1 MNYWL
6 IKSEPA
12 TWGWHDQ
19 VRDGTTHWHGVR
31 NYQAAANLKAMQLGD
46 RCFFYHSNEGREIVG
61 VVEVVKLY
69 YPDPSDPKGIFG
81 MVDVKLVKPMK
92 NPVTLSQIKADPRL
106 QHLQLVTHSRL
117 SVQSVDIEAWK
128 YICALGGIDA

>member
-6 IKSEPA
+6 IKTEPA
-12 TWGWHDQ
+12 TWSWDDQ

-31 NYQAAANLKAMQLGD
+31 NYQASNNLKAMKLGD

-69 YPDPSDPKGIFG
+69 YPDPTDPKGIFG
-81 MVDVKLVKPMK
+81 MVDVKVVKPLAK
-92 NPVTLSQIKADPRL
+92 PVGLTQIKADPKL
-106 QHLQLVTHSRL
+106 KHLQLVTNSRL
-117 SVQSVDIEAWK
+117 SVQTVDIEAWK